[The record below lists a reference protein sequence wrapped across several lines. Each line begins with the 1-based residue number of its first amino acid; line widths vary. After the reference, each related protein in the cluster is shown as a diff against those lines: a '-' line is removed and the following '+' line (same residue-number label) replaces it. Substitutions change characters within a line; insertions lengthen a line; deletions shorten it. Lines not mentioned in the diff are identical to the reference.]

1 MCHVSNLTPVK
12 GGHFLTDERER
23 YRTGSIVP
31 VIVADV
37 AYFVLHVVKLATEND
52 AVLSGVVAWLSVTM
66 VGWPT

>member
-1 MCHVSNLTPVK
+1 MK
-12 GGHFLTDERER
+12 GGHFLTDERQR
-23 YRTGSIVP
+23 YRAGRIVP

-37 AYFVLHVVKLATEND
+37 AYFVLHVVELATEND